1 MRHIV
6 IGLTSTLLAVAGIAN
21 GQTAETA
28 ALEEPTGEIGGIVVS
43 STTSEP
49 LAGAAVQVSPGSPRG
64 RGQRRRRHRT
74 TTGLDGRFHLT
85 GLTAGEYSVLVDKT
99 GYERRGVLQTTAK
112 LHLAEGEARRNVRIE
127 LRPSAV
133 ITGRVLDAHSDPLHG
148 ARVTTYRRSY
158 HPDRSRWSSAGS
170 ATSNDLGE
178 YRIYGL
184 APGKYAVRARPPRET
199 APPGIL
205 YYESAVEF
213 YPGVPEAD
221 QAALIRVSWGSEVS
235 AVDFELGAAPDTS
248 LGGVALDG
256 DTGKPCPCFLRVS
269 GDDGQGH
276 GQIMAGPEGLFAFRG
291 LAPGSYYISA
301 SPGGHRSARLPVQVT
316 ESPTDDIALVTTDG
330 LTVSGEVVFEDRE
343 DMSEDQP
350 SDSEERP
357 RPLQVVLTD
366 KIEVNRTRRTS
377 IPAPQTSG
385 LFEISRLLSGPYRIS
400 LRNLPTGGYLR
411 AVTLGGRRLDK
422 PEITVAPDTS
432 VSGVKLEIARDGAA
446 VRGAVKP
453 PDGMTADEVSTGWVV
468 VIPDKTDGYQYRGR
482 LRLDTD
488 ASFTLPG
495 MPPGGYTLYSV
506 PAPDTFDLW
515 DPQVRRAL
523 KASGKRVRLSAEDQV
538 SVELLFIPE
547 PAEPL

>member
-1 MRHIV
+1 MKRTVLI
-6 IGLTSTLLAVAGIAN
+6 LTTILLATAGIAN
-21 GQTAETA
+21 GQPADTAGS
-28 ALEEPTGEIGGIVVS
+28 EEPTGEIGGIVVS
-43 STTSEP
+43 STTGEP
-49 LAGAAVQVSPGSPRG
+49 LAGAAVGVSSRSS
-64 RGQRRRRHRT
+64 RGQRRRRT
-74 TTGLDGRFHLT
+74 TTGPDGRFHLS
-85 GLTAGEYSVLVDKT
+85 GLVAGEYAVLVDKT
-99 GYERRGVLQTTAK
+99 GFEQRGILRTTAK
-112 LHLAEGEARRNVRIE
+112 LRLAEGEARKSVRIA
-127 LRPSAV
+127 LRPAAV
-133 ITGRVLDAHSDPLHG
+133 ITGRVLDAHGDPLRG
-148 ARVTTYRRSY
+148 AHVRVFRRSY
-158 HPDRSRWSSAGS
+158 HPGRNRWRAAGS
-170 ATSNDLGE
+170 VSSNDLGE

-205 YYESAVEF
+205 YYESAREF

-330 LTVSGEVVFEDRE
+330 LTVSGEVAFEDRE
-343 DMSEDQP
+343 DTLEDQP
-350 SDSEERP
+350 PGAEERP

-411 AVTLGGRRLDK
+411 AVTLAGRRLDK
-422 PEITVAPDTS
+422 PEITVPPDTS
-432 VSGVKLEIARDGAA
+432 VSSLKLEVAFDGA
-446 VRGAVKP
+446 VVSGTVKP
-453 PDGMTADEVSTGWVV
+453 PEGVGADEISTGWVV
-468 VIPDKTDGYQYRGR
+468 VIPDKTNGYQYRGR
-482 LRLDTD
+482 LRLDTN

-538 SVELLFIPE
+538 SVELPFIPE